1 MKIPGHHFSYQEK
14 SLNSMNSSFEEE
26 IDTSRNRSI
35 SLTIKIPN
43 EFIPRLRPKKG
54 TTIPSPIALSSLKV
68 NYFSN
73 INLSS
78 KYSLSFDK
86 NDPSQEMQLE
96 MEGRIRSKT
105 QSRFKDDTVILSTD
119 KLLKEYVN
127 ISNNN
132 IKVEGRRSLEFWSLQ
147 RKRDSSILG
156 YIESENNLTS

>member
-1 MKIPGHHFSYQEK
+1 MKIPEHHFSYQEK
-14 SLNSMNSSFEEE
+14 RLSNMNSSFEEE

-43 EFIPRLRPKKG
+43 EFIPRLKPKKG

-78 KYSLSFDK
+78 NYSLSFEK
-86 NDPSQEMQLE
+86 SDPCQEMRLD

-105 QSRFKDDTVILSTD
+105 QARFKDDTVILSTD

-127 ISNNN
+127 LSSTNVT
-132 IKVEGRRSLEFWSLQ
+132 VEGRRSLEFWSLQ
-147 RKRDSSILG
+147 RKKDSSILG
-156 YIESENNLTS
+156 YIESENKLTS

>member
-1 MKIPGHHFSYQEK
+1 MKIPEHHFSYQEK
-14 SLNSMNSSFEEE
+14 RLSNMNSSFEEE
-26 IDTSRNRSI
+26 IDTLRNRSI

-43 EFIPRLRPKKG
+43 EFIPRLKPKKG

-78 KYSLSFDK
+78 NYSLSFDK
-86 NDPSQEMQLE
+86 SDPCQEMRLD

-105 QSRFKDDTVILSTD
+105 QARFKDDTFILSTD

-127 ISNNN
+127 LYSKNVT
-132 IKVEGRRSLEFWSLQ
+132 VEGRRSLEFWSLQ
-147 RKRDSSILG
+147 RKKDSSILG
-156 YIESENNLTS
+156 YIESENKLTS

>member
-1 MKIPGHHFSYQEK
+1 MNSYFSYQEK
-14 SLNSMNSSFEEE
+14 RLDNMNSSFEED
-26 IDTSRNRSI
+26 ITTSRNRSI
-35 SLTIKIPN
+35 SLTIKIPK
-43 EFIPRLRPKKG
+43 EFIPRLKPKKS
-54 TTIPSPIALSSLKV
+54 TIIPSPITLSSLKV

-78 KYSLSFDK
+78 NYSLSFDK
-86 NDPSQEMQLE
+86 NDPSQEMNLE

>member
-1 MKIPGHHFSYQEK
+1 MNSCFSYQEK
-14 SLNSMNSSFEEE
+14 RLDNMNSSFEED
-26 IDTSRNRSI
+26 ITTSRYRSI
-35 SLTIKIPN
+35 SLTIKIPK
-43 EFIPRLRPKKG
+43 EFIPRLKPKKS
-54 TTIPSPIALSSLKV
+54 TIIPSPITLSSLKV

-78 KYSLSFDK
+78 NYSLSFDK
-86 NDPSQEMQLE
+86 NDPSQEMKLE

-127 ISNNN
+127 LSNNN
-132 IKVEGRRSLEFWSLQ
+132 IKVEERRSLEFWSLQ

>member
-1 MKIPGHHFSYQEK
+1 MNIPGHHFSYQEK
-14 SLNSMNSSFEEE
+14 RLENMNNSFEEN
-26 IDTSRNRSI
+26 INTCRNRSI
-35 SLTIKIPN
+35 SLTIKIPK
-43 EFIPRLRPKKG
+43 EFIPRLKPKKG
-54 TTIPSPIALSSLKV
+54 TTIPSPITLSSLKV

-86 NDPSQEMQLE
+86 NDPSQGMQLE

>member
-78 KYSLSFDK
+78 NYSLSFDK
-86 NDPSQEMQLE
+86 SDPCQEMRLE

-105 QSRFKDDTVILSTD
+105 QARFKDDTVFLSTD
-119 KLLKEYVN
+119 KLLKEYEN
-127 ISNNN
+127 LYNT
-132 IKVEGRRSLEFWSLQ
+132 KMEGRRPLEFWSLQ
-147 RKRDSSILG
+147 RKKDSSILG
-156 YIESENNLTS
+156 YIESENKLSS